1 MLSKLVFQ
9 APGVD
14 PSQFEVVDQAEI
26 ASRSCPSSVRD
37 EYLPQFSV
45 YRPGRNSRYISRD

>member
-1 MLSKLVFQ
+1 MLSKFAFQ
-9 APGVD
+9 VPGVD

-26 ASRSCPSSVRD
+26 ASRSCQSSVRD

-45 YRPGRNSRYISRD
+45 YRSEHNSRYISRD